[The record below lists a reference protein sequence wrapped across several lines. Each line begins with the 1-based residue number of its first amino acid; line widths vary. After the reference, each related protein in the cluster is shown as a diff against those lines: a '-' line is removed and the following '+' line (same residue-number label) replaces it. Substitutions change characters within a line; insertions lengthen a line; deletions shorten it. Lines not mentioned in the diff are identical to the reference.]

1 MEEYTSLVYSHDS
14 LVFLFE
20 NNVRSVMTKSDIIPG
35 TLLMLEHG
43 YCGSRE
49 NCAGLVS
56 SNRKI
61 FNDLHPRRIDFDSD
75 IPRDRLVTEAMEK
88 VNHNCFGIDKKILIT
103 EKITQINHSC
113 KANCHCIPHL
123 SSKIEEMETYVMELY
138 AIKQIPAD
146 TEITIGYGPE
156 NCHKRD
162 FVCPCQTDLEQRKK
176 YFEVSGKLA
185 RSYRLRDNTETF
197 IKKKLEEYYNSPKGS
212 RINLNH
218 FLAYKEIFFNEGVV
232 KFCTPSGHEFL
243 LSFVKK
249 FLGECEMEVSY
260 NMRNLTFENI
270 IEIFHF
276 IIENQVMDYNELDNM
291 KKFKRTRGQIQE
303 KYLIKI
309 GLGEDAIRDL
319 ICQETADLERQ
330 LGE

>member
-1 MEEYTSLVYSHDS
+1 
-14 LVFLFE
+14 
-20 NNVRSVMTKSDIIPG
+20 
-35 TLLMLEHG
+35 
-43 YCGSRE
+43 
-49 NCAGLVS
+49 
-56 SNRKI
+56 
-61 FNDLHPRRIDFDSD
+61 
-75 IPRDRLVTEAMEK
+75 
-88 VNHNCFGIDKKILIT
+88 
-103 EKITQINHSC
+103 
-113 KANCHCIPHL
+113 
-123 SSKIEEMETYVMELY
+123 METYVMELY

-146 TEITIGYGPE
+146 TEITISYGPE
-156 NCHKRD
+156 NSHKRD
-162 FVCPCQTDLEQRKK
+162 FVCPCQTDLEQRQK
-176 YFEVSGKLA
+176 YFEVSTKLA
-185 RSYRLRDNTETF
+185 RSYRLRDNIETF

-232 KFCTPSGHEFL
+232 KFCTPSGYQFL